1 MSEDDNDEIFVVS
14 ADVIAGETESILKQ
28 INAIDI
34 SIYYDSLE
42 GHDVSL
48 KTSVFWDVMLSV
60 LVAD

>member
-1 MSEDDNDEIFVVS
+1 MMMKSLLLPLMKQKAYGF
-14 ADVIAGETESILKQ
+14 ILKQ

-48 KTSVFWDVMLSV
+48 KTSVFCDVMLSG

>member
-1 MSEDDNDEIFVVS
+1 MLLLVKQKAYCF
-14 ADVIAGETESILKQ
+14 ILKQ

-48 KTSVFWDVMLSV
+48 KTSVFWDVMLSG
-60 LVAD
+60 LAAD